1 MRNEEVKNRS
11 EEEISKEALCED
23 VQLEQVNGGMNL
35 VTDPRSIK
43 EELERLGIDGSYQ
56 SRKKLYYEMGGSN
69 NYTGTARQDQQIL
82 NYLKSRYGY

>member
-23 VQLEQVNGGMNL
+23 VQFEQVNGGMNSTIGPDSL
-35 VTDPRSIK
+35 REWFK
-43 EELERLGIDGSYQ
+43 RLGIDGSIPNRERIY
-56 SRKKLYYEMGGSN
+56 RDMGYS

>member
-23 VQLEQVNGGMNL
+23 VQFEQVNGGMNL

-43 EELERLGIDGSYQ
+43 EELERLGIDGSFP
-56 SRKKLYYEMGGSN
+56 SRKRLFNEMCGSN
-69 NYTGTARQDQQIL
+69 NYTGTAQQDQQML
-82 NYLKSRYGY
+82 HYLKSRYGY

>member
-23 VQLEQVNGGMNL
+23 VQLEQVNGGMNSAN
-35 VTDPRSIK
+35 DPNSIR
-43 EELERLGIDGSYQ
+43 EWFERHGVDGSYQ
-56 SRKKLYYEMGGSN
+56 SRERIYRDMGYS
-69 NYTGTARQDQQIL
+69 NYTGTARQDQQML